1 MCMKYISNNRNN
13 RLKLGI
19 NSILV
24 SFSIEFRILLYII
37 SPIYISRLEVVAPPQ
52 GGRYPGR
59 SEAQN
64 LIASSI
70 YEKSMLVEAGFG
82 VCIAN
87 PFVTIENK
95 TWRTRFNTQI
105 NRIKPKI

>member
-1 MCMKYISNNRNN
+1 MYIYTHIRYF
-13 RLKLGI
+13 K
-19 NSILV
+19 
-24 SFSIEFRILLYII
+24 
-37 SPIYISRLEVVAPPQ
+37 RLEVVAPPQ

-59 SEAQN
+59 SEARS

-70 YEKSMLVEAGFG
+70 YEKLVLVEAGFG

-95 TWRTRFNTQI
+95 TWRTRFNSQS
-105 NRIKPKI
+105 NRIKLKSYHFNLI